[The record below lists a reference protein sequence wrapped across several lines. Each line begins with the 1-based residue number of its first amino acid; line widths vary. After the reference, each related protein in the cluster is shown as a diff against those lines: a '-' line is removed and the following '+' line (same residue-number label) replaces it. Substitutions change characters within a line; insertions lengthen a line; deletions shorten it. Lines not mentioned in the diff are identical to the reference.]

1 MRRLALLAAVGVFA
15 MMSGV
20 ALAPSAWAHDP
31 PKEQQAVTDAFQAA
45 IPQYD
50 AAPDGAKKT
59 AIANALKKQVDV
71 LLKDGMKN
79 WVGTPVALEKTPEGD
94 YWVSLDVGPG
104 ILAGTQASRAKD
116 AATKTLIP
124 QDSPMALELK
134 SLKPGQQLQF
144 DGQFLGY
151 NNSAEA
157 GRVAAP
163 NLLTRFTRMTAL
175 ALPPPR
181 TGR

>member
-1 MRRLALLAAVGVFA
+1 MRRPTLPRALALLAAAGLLA
-15 MMSGV
+15 LSGA
-20 ALAPSAWAHDP
+20 ALAHDP
-31 PKEQQAVTDAFQAA
+31 PKEQQAVSDAFQAA
-45 IPQYD
+45 IPKYD
-50 AAPDGAKKT
+50 AAADGAPKT
-59 AIANALKKQVDV
+59 AIASALKKQIDTM
-71 LLKDGMKN
+71 LKDGMKN

-94 YWVSLDVGPG
+94 YWLSLEVGPG
-104 ILAGTQASRAKD
+104 ILAGTQSSRAKD

-124 QDSPMALELK
+124 QDSPMAIELK